1 MNEPS
6 GHRSRSLKNDLDSGA
21 LSNWNWDSGKSAES
35 LDALRNAC
43 IKFSADTVDWYNRK
57 KSGKQVLAKFLRMTA
72 IVLGGVS
79 ALLLISSQQEKGPS
93 AAYAT
98 GTMVVA
104 GTLVALDRFFGFTNA
119 WIRFIET
126 ANSIRVLQRNFLLDW
141 ESQEVA
147 WAKEGPTEE
156 QVKQALTLARG
167 YVASVDAAVTDEIAE
182 WAQQFR
188 SSVTRNNNK
197 MDELL
202 KDGAPVA
209 NPAGANP
216 AGADAD
222 GQNPTP

>member
-6 GHRSRSLKNDLDSGA
+6 RHRSKSPKKDLDSGA
-21 LSNWNWDSGKSAES
+21 LSDWNWNPEKSAES
-35 LDALRNAC
+35 LDALRSAC
-43 IKFSADTVDWYNRK
+43 IKFSADTIDWYNRK
-57 KSGKQVLAKFLRMTA
+57 KSAKQVLAKFLRMTA

-79 ALLLISSQQEKGPS
+79 ALLLIGSQQENGPS
-93 AAYAT
+93 AAFAT

-126 ANSIRVLQRNFLLDW
+126 ANSIRVVQRNFLFDW
-141 ESQEVA
+141 ETQEVG
-147 WAKEGPTEE
+147 WATGGPTEE
-156 QVKQALTLARG
+156 QVKRALLLARG
-167 YVASVDAAVTDEIAE
+167 FVVSVDAAVTDEIAE

-188 SSVTRNNNK
+188 SSVTRNNSK

-209 NPAGANP
+209 NPAGTT
-216 AGADAD
+216 
-222 GQNPTP
+222 PTP